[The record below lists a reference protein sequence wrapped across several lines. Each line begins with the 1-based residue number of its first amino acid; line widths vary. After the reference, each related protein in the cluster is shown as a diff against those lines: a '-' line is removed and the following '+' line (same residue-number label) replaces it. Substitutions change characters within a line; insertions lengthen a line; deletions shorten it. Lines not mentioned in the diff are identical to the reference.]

1 MPKAEVSFSE
11 LRDDWVRGA
20 DLMARLIDQS
30 SQGAP
35 ALVGFPAPWIVLFEH
50 FGARW
55 SDAIPSPHFVP
66 LISDL
71 SAEALVEAVGH
82 AQSLGQLRTLVEGVA
97 ALDPLIA
104 DVLHKLDR
112 RPRIAPRAQGGVIP
126 FTGWQSYGR
135 PEVLA
140 FEARALDHAVA
151 RSSRAV
157 LLPCARRRPYGT
169 SKTHKRLAKGLV
181 GREVEGA
188 DQIVVSSLG
197 VIPSALWEDP
207 VVLAYDS
214 GVPDIYR
221 VLRLMRA
228 FFTRARYAVVVD
240 CLEFEPYRDCLRII
254 AREGLVGAVE
264 AGPDRKIKKL
274 PQP

>member
-1 MPKAEVSFSE
+1 MPKSEVSFSE

-30 SQGAP
+30 SRGAP
-35 ALVGFPAPWIVLFEH
+35 VLVGFPAPWIILFEH
-50 FGARW
+50 FRARW
-55 SDAIPSPHFVP
+55 SDVIPSPHFVP
-66 LISDL
+66 MVSGL
-71 SAEALVEAVGH
+71 SVEALVQAVES
-82 AQSLGQLRTLVEGVA
+82 ARSRGQLRTLVEGVA
-97 ALDPLIA
+97 ALDPLIS

-112 RPRIAPRAQGGVIP
+112 RPGVAAGSPVGTIP

-140 FEARALDHAVA
+140 FELRALDNAVA
-151 RSSRAV
+151 HSSRAV
-157 LLPCARRRPYGT
+157 LLPCARRRPYGG
-169 SKTHKRLAKGLV
+169 SKTHKRLAKGLT
-181 GREVEGA
+181 GLGVEGA
-188 DQIVVSSLG
+188 DEIVVSSLG
-197 VIPSALWEDP
+197 VIPLALWDDP

-214 GVPDIYR
+214 GVPDVYR

-228 FFTRARYAVVVD
+228 FFNRVPYAVVID

-254 AREGLVGAVE
+254 QREGLVGAIE